1 MGNLLGVRAWR
12 LAAFAAIAWSL
23 FTITVLHVVSSH
35 DPLYDTLSSY
45 TITDH
50 GEGMLGASVLSLSVG
65 SIAVLGALAAAGVPT
80 TRTTKL
86 LLTLWALGLATAAV
100 FPASYPE
107 SPDPVSGEI
116 HLYSCLIA
124 FMSLPGAAIAMLD
137 PLRGTAERAFV
148 VRWLRYGLTAVA
160 SFGLSFLFVRLDEAG
175 IAPFHLLTQV
185 LPVGLTQRLTLLTDV
200 ALLLVLVRVAVR
212 TESAR
217 AELAVT
223 PASRL

>member
-1 MGNLLGVRAWR
+1 MGNSLGIRVWR
-12 LAAFAAIAWSL
+12 LAAVAAIAWSL
-23 FTITVLHVVSSH
+23 FTIIVLHLVSSH

-65 SIAVLGALAAAGVPT
+65 SVAVLGALAAAGVPM

-86 LLTLWALGLATAAV
+86 LLTLWALGLATAAM

-107 SPDPVSGEI
+107 SPNPVSGEI

-124 FMSLPGAAIAMLD
+124 FMSLPGAAITFLD
-137 PLRGTAERAFV
+137 SLRGTAERAFV
-148 VRWLRYGLTAVA
+148 VRWLRYGLTSVA
-160 SFGLSFLFVRLDEAG
+160 LFGLSFLFARLDEAG
-175 IAPFHLLTQV
+175 IAPFHLFAEA
-185 LPVGLTQRLTLLTDV
+185 LPVGVTQRLTLVADV
-200 ALLLVLVRVAVR
+200 ALLFVLIRVAVR

-223 PASRL
+223 PASRQ